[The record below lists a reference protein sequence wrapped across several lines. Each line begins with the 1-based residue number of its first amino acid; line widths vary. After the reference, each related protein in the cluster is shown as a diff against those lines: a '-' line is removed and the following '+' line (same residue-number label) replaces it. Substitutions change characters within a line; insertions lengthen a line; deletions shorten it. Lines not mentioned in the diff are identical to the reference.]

1 MKTFSRDL
9 ISSLPDELLGK
20 ILSLVPTKEAASTSI
35 LSKRWKNLLCLVDS
49 LCFDDSMFMYPTKE
63 GVASCG
69 AAHRFLDFVDKT
81 SALLNNSPIIKKL
94 SLSRGHV
101 YGSRC
106 HAAACTHDHV
116 KLCLD
121 RCIWTAMERGLLE
134 LHLHADTC
142 CGIHI
147 MQELFT
153 CKTLVT
159 LTLSGNHLIQ
169 VLERVFLPALKSL
182 SMLSF
187 SAIDHPDY
195 CRLIDGCPVLED
207 LFISDADPLK
217 PSYCGEHVESET
229 IKRLVVFVNLPKGYH
244 PEGTYLRAPNLVQLD
259 YSCYVSENHWFDD
272 LDSLV
277 QVKLDLRLWE
287 STYDYDYDDED
298 DNEAAAADDDDD
310 DSFNDKHK
318 VAIIGDVSHLVAGI
332 RNITT
337 LHLSPDSL
345 EAFHFCCESMPMFNN
360 LLNLSIESDKE
371 KGWQVIPLLLNSCP
385 NLHTLVIKGLVHR
398 ITNRC
403 GDACA
408 CIPKKQRKILE
419 EEKTISCL
427 WTCQVKVLEILE
439 YGGSFEEL
447 NQMMH
452 FLGKLECL
460 ETVKVGVNSDKDDQ
474 IEFLRANLLTLPKAS
489 SKCDIQFS

>member
-49 LCFDDSMFMYPTKE
+49 LCFDDSMVMYPTTTTL
-63 GVASCG
+63 ATCG
-69 AAHRFLDFVDKT
+69 AANRILDFVVKT
-81 SALLNNSPIIKKL
+81 LNNSPIIKKISL
-94 SLSRGHV
+94 SLGHV
-101 YGSRC
+101 YGGRW
-106 HAAACTHDHV
+106 HAAACKHDHV

-121 RCIWTAMERGLLE
+121 RCIWTATERGLLE

-153 CKTLVT
+153 CKTLVK

-187 SAIDHPDY
+187 PAIDHPDY

-229 IKRLVVFVNLPKGYH
+229 IKRLVVFVNLPKAYH

-259 YSCYVSENHWFDD
+259 YSCYVSKNHSFVD

-277 QVKLDLRLWE
+277 QVRLDLRLWE
-287 STYDYDYDDED
+287 STYCLLY
-298 DNEAAAADDDDD
+298 
-310 DSFNDKHK
+310 
-318 VAIIGDVSHLVAGI
+318 
-332 RNITT
+332 T
-337 LHLSPDSL
+337 SPS
-345 EAFHFCCESMPMFNN
+345 P
-360 LLNLSIESDKE
+360 
-371 KGWQVIPLLLNSCP
+371 
-385 NLHTLVIKGLVHR
+385 R
-398 ITNRC
+398 
-403 GDACA
+403 DA
-408 CIPKKQRKILE
+408 
-419 EEKTISCL
+419 
-427 WTCQVKVLEILE
+427 
-439 YGGSFEEL
+439 
-447 NQMMH
+447 
-452 FLGKLECL
+452 
-460 ETVKVGVNSDKDDQ
+460 
-474 IEFLRANLLTLPKAS
+474 
-489 SKCDIQFS
+489 

>member
-49 LCFDDSMFMYPTKE
+49 LCFDDSMVMYPNEE
-63 GVASCG
+63 GVATCG

-81 SALLNNSPIIKKL
+81 FALLNNSPIIKIL

-101 YGSRC
+101 FSSRC
-106 HAAACTHDHV
+106 HACEHDHV
-116 KLCLD
+116 KLRFD
-121 RCIWTAMERGLLE
+121 RWMWTAMERGLLE
-134 LHLHADTC
+134 LHLHADPC
-142 CGIHI
+142 CGISL

-153 CKTLVT
+153 CKTLVK
-159 LTLSGNHLIQ
+159 LTLSGDHFIE

-187 SAIDHPDY
+187 PDINHPDY

-207 LFISDADPLK
+207 LFISDADPLN
-217 PSYCGEHVESET
+217 PSYCGQHVESET
-229 IKRLVVFVNLPKGYH
+229 IKRLVVFVNLPKGDH
-244 PEGTYLRAPNLVQLD
+244 PEDTYLRAPNLVQLD
-259 YSCYVSENHWFDD
+259 YSCYVSEVHWFVD

-277 QVKLDLRLWE
+277 QVRLDLRLWE
-287 STYDYDYDDED
+287 STYDYDYDDD
-298 DNEAAAADDDDD
+298 DEAADDDE
-310 DSFNDKHK
+310 DSFHK
-318 VAIIGDVSHLVAGI
+318 KPKQAIFGDVSHLVAGI

-337 LHLSPDSL
+337 LHLSPHSL
-345 EAFHFCCESMPMFNN
+345 EAFHFCCDSMPMFNN

-371 KGWQVIPLLLNSCP
+371 KGWQVMPLLLNSCP

-419 EEKTISCL
+419 EEKTLSCL
-427 WTCQVKVLEILE
+427 WTCQVKVLEISE

-447 NQMMH
+447 KQMMH

-460 ETVKVGVNSDKDDQ
+460 ETVKVRVNSDKDNQ
-474 IEFLRANLLTLPKAS
+474 IEFLRVNLLTLPKAS
-489 SKCDIQFS
+489 SKCDIQFI